1 MIGYLYFS
9 RLTFPQI
16 GEKLIT
22 DIPNPVDLTRTLV
35 GFNTIN
41 PPGNERPCAEHLGNL
56 LEAGGFS
63 ISYYEF
69 ADTRTSLV
77 ARIGGTSDTKPL
89 CFTGHIDIV
98 PLGGAPWSVDP
109 FAGEIADGKLY
120 GRGTTDM
127 KSGVAAFVTAA
138 LRIADEM
145 AQGPGLVLV
154 ITAGEETGCEGAYH
168 LAELGSAL
176 GDAGAIVVGEPTSN
190 KPRIGHKGA
199 LWLKATTKGVTA
211 HGSRPE
217 DGDNAVY
224 KAARAIT
231 QLEDFDFNVAR
242 HEVLGKP
249 TLNVGTV
256 HGGMNINSVPDLT
269 EIGIDIRTIPAQ
281 SHTTLQTQLSGY
293 LGDQVDLEPVID
305 VDGVLTNSADEWVQ
319 EVNEIITGIQGEI
332 PEYKTGTGFT
342 DASVLTPAYGGA
354 PTVILG
360 PGEPFMAHKTDEYC
374 VVDKIPEAENAY
386 IEISRRWNKR

>member
-1 MIGYLYFS
+1 MNNLAIN
-9 RLTFPQI
+9 
-16 GEKLIT
+16 
-22 DIPNPVDLTRTLV
+22 IPDPVELTRTLV
-35 GFNTIN
+35 GFDTIN
-41 PPGNERPCAEHLGNL
+41 PPGNERPCADHVGNL
-56 LEAGGFS
+56 LESGGFS
-63 ISYYEF
+63 VSYHEF

-77 ARIGGTSDTKPL
+77 ARIGGSSEGKPL
-89 CFTGHIDIV
+89 CFTGHIDVV
-98 PLGGAPWSVDP
+98 PLGGASWSVDP
-109 FAGEIADGKLY
+109 FAGEIAEGKLY
-120 GRGTTDM
+120 GRGSTDM

-138 LRIADEM
+138 LRVSEEVKD
-145 AQGPGLVLV
+145 GPGLVLV
-154 ITAGEETGCEGAYH
+154 VTAGEETGCEGAYH
-168 LAELGSAL
+168 LAELDGVL
-176 GDAGAIVVGEPTSN
+176 GEAGAIVVGEPTSN
-190 KPRIGHKGA
+190 TPRIGHKGA

-231 QLEDFDFNVAR
+231 QLEDFDFNIAR
-242 HEVLGKP
+242 HDVLGKP

-281 SHTTLQTQLSGY
+281 SHTNLQTQLSGY
-293 LGDQVDLEPVID
+293 LGDEVDLEPVID
-305 VDGVLTNSADEWVQ
+305 VDGVLTNTADEWVQ

-354 PTVILG
+354 PTIILG
-360 PGEPFMAHKTDEYC
+360 PGEPYMAHKTDEYC
-374 VVDKIPEAENAY
+374 VVEKITEAEAAY
-386 IEISRRWNKR
+386 MEIIRRWNSR